1 MTSKSKFNP
10 SGRILWEGLSKYD
23 QKPIVC
29 IITGLGST
37 KSQNPK
43 TGEMHQTFILRQDIP
58 PNEGFKN
65 GENRSICGNCPHA
78 GWNNGSCYIKWFQ
91 SPLAVWKCYRRN
103 RYKKFSND
111 DLKYLEGS
119 ALRLGSAGDPAMI
132 PISVFKPLLD
142 RCKTHTGYTHQ
153 WMHEWAEDYK
163 GICQASCDGLIQYV
177 EASSHGW
184 KCFSVKHKDSPAP
197 KGSINCPASE
207 EQGKTTQCSLCSLCD
222 GQTSNVFINAHGN
235 TAKRVPIEA

>member
-1 MTSKSKFNP
+1 M
-10 SGRILWEGLSKYD
+10 Y
-23 QKPIVC
+23 
-29 IITGLGST
+29 
-37 KSQNPK
+37 
-43 TGEMHQTFILRQDIP
+43 QTFILRQDIP
-58 PNEGFKN
+58 PHEGFKN

-78 GWNNGSCYIKWFQ
+78 GWNNGSCYIRWFQ

-119 ALRLGSAGDPAMI
+119 ALILGSAGDPAMI

-184 KCFSVKHKDSPAP
+184 KCFSVKHQKNRERPLNAVCVHSVMGLPP
-197 KGSINCPASE
+197 MYLSMLME
-207 EQGKTTQCSLCSLCD
+207 TLL
-222 GQTSNVFINAHGN
+222 NVYLL
-235 TAKRVPIEA
+235 KLDLQ